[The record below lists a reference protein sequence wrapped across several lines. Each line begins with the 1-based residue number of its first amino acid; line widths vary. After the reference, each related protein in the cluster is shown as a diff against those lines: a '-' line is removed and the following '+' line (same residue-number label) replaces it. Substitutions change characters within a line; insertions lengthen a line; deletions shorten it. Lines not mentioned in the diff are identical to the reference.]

1 MSAFQKLRLL
11 PTWSRPS
18 WSSGPAISE
27 RISSG
32 ALSGHGLSQWEKGE
46 EIVLTILEI
55 RGTRERT
62 ALDEGKFD
70 LLKGLALDAGSF
82 GEPVLGLLENLT
94 LLVISKEQS

>member
-1 MSAFQKLRLL
+1 M
-11 PTWSRPS
+11 
-18 WSSGPAISE
+18 
-27 RISSG
+27 
-32 ALSGHGLSQWEKGE
+32 
-46 EIVLTILEI
+46 LTILEI